1 MKFSN
6 LLQYFSPK
14 EKKFYAVFNAAAAN
28 IVEAS
33 EELVKM
39 VNNEDAEER
48 KAIRLKIKNLE
59 RVGDA
64 FTTQVFD
71 DLNHTFITP
80 FDREDIHGLASNMDD
95 VLDLMNSCSEK
106 IVIYRCTTFST
117 NMREMVKWVN
127 KGCVELQNAIVGLE
141 GFQKPE
147 AIMKACEEINKIEN
161 RGDEFYHQAISHLF
175 ENEKDAIELIR
186 QKEIFQTIE
195 KAQNK
200 IEDVSDVIKTIL
212 VKYA

>member
-6 LLQYFSPK
+6 LLHYFSPK
-14 EKKFYAVFNAAAAN
+14 EKKFYAVFNSAAAN

-33 EELVKM
+33 EELVRM
-39 VNNEDAEER
+39 VNNENAEER

-59 RVGDA
+59 RVGD
-64 FTTQVFD
+64 TYTNQVFN

-80 FDREDIHGLASNMDD
+80 FDREDIHGLASTLDD
-95 VLDLMNSCSEK
+95 VLDFMNSCSEK
-106 IVIYRCTTFST
+106 IVIYQCNTFST
-117 NMREMVKWVN
+117 NMKEMVKWVN
-127 KGCVELQNAIVGLE
+127 KGCVELQKAIVGLE
-141 GFQKPE
+141 GHQKPE
-147 AIMKACEEINKIEN
+147 AIMRACEEINKIEN
-161 RGDEFYHQAISHLF
+161 RGDEFYHLAISQLF
-175 ENEKDAIELIR
+175 EHEKDAIELIR
-186 QKEIFQTIE
+186 QKEILQTIE

>member
-1 MKFSN
+1 MKFSH

-14 EKKFYAVFNAAAAN
+14 EKKYYKLFNEAAAN
-28 IVEAS
+28 IVDAS

-39 VNNEDAEER
+39 VNNNDPEER

-59 RVGDA
+59 RKGDT
-64 FTTQVFD
+64 FTNQVFD
-71 DLNHTFITP
+71 ELHHTFITP
-80 FDREDIHGLASNMDD
+80 FDREDIHQLASTMDD
-95 VLDLMNSCSEK
+95 VLDFMNSCSEK
-106 IVIYRCTTFST
+106 IVVYRCNTFST
-117 NMREMVKWVN
+117 NMREMVNWIN
-127 KGCVELQNAIVGLE
+127 KGCVELQNAINGLE
-141 GFQKPE
+141 GHQKPE
-147 AIMKACEEINKIEN
+147 AIMKACMEINTIER
-161 RGDEFYHQAISHLF
+161 RGDEFYDLAISQLF

-186 QKEIFQTIE
+186 QKEILQTIE

>member
-14 EKKFYAVFNAAAAN
+14 EKKFYAVFNDAAAN

-33 EELVKM
+33 EELVRM
-39 VNNEDAEER
+39 VNTESAEER

-59 RVGDA
+59 RKGDT
-64 FTTQVFD
+64 FTNQVFYE
-71 DLNHTFITP
+71 LHHTFITP

-95 VLDLMNSCSEK
+95 VLDFMNGVSEK

-127 KGCVELQNAIVGLE
+127 KGCVELQKAIVGLE

-147 AIMKACEEINKIEN
+147 TIMKACEEINIIEN
-161 RGDEFYHQAISHLF
+161 RGDEFYHLAISHLF
-175 ENEKDAIELIR
+175 ENENDAIELIR